1 MRGRVSRE
9 AEANGLRSRGGR
21 GRGEAVLDLLDPA
34 AEMTARE

>member
-9 AEANGLRSRGGR
+9 VEANGLRSRGGR
-21 GRGEAVLDLLDPA
+21 EGGEAGLLDPA